1 MVRLRDA
8 HFLSKARGKA
18 KKKQMS
24 AAVSSRYSRSSL
36 INACME
42 LYCSFLVVSS
52 CLLLSTSLAYFNLS
66 FPLKISSSRCLPT
79 LELSWS
85 HKRFQWI
92 QSVRLPQGRRAPL
105 LFKVKCWIWK
115 RIVPLSGGFLI
126 PVVYN
131 WPIFPLSWFPTLS
144 STFAK

>member
-1 MVRLRDA
+1 MSLRVRV
-8 HFLSKARGKA
+8 H
-18 KKKQMS
+18 
-24 AAVSSRYSRSSL
+24 
-36 INACME
+36 
-42 LYCSFLVVSS
+42 
-52 CLLLSTSLAYFNLS
+52 LLLSTSLAYFNLS

-144 STFAK
+144 STFATYFWFSSLLKHIITHNVFKPKPNHVVWRYLKRFYMSFFLFFFHQV